1 MFMRFVHLK
10 VTKDTFW
17 ETRTFYDEKVIPALQ
32 ATEGCLFAS
41 LLQPTT
47 EMEEC
52 VSMTVWVSRED
63 AEAYENS
70 GVYDHLLDESDEAL
84 AGESPGQNE
93 STGAGTIGR
102 SLHDPEVEGFPVE
115 ASGGAEILDG
125 ASSSRL
131 FLRLVAVQVDANRFE
146 ELRQRYNDEIV
157 PALQGVSGCRAA
169 FLVEGIKTRTRA
181 LSVTIWD
188 SEEDAVRYEI
198 SGRFDEFVSRLREF
212 FSGLYQWR
220 LSLSP
225 SGSDRVSG
233 KELEVSGYNIV
244 TGRRL
249 ERPDTDRP
257 NASSTPSE

>member
-17 ETRTFYDEKVIPALQ
+17 ETRTFYEEKVIPTLQ

-52 VSMTVWVSRED
+52 VSMTIWGNQD
-63 AEAYENS
+63 HAEAYENS

-84 AGESPGQNE
+84 AGAPPSQTDP
-93 STGAGTIGR
+93 SGARTIAE
-102 SLHDPEVEGFPVE
+102 SLHDPKVEGFPVE
-115 ASGGAEILDG
+115 DSGGRGILDG

-131 FLRLVAVQVDANRFE
+131 YLRIVAVQVDVNRVD
-146 ELRQRYNDEIV
+146 ELRKRYENEIV
-157 PALQGVSGCRAA
+157 PALQGILGCRAA

-188 SEEDAVRYEI
+188 SEEDAVRYEL
-198 SGRFDEFVSRLREF
+198 SGRFDEFVGRLSEF
-212 FSGLYQWR
+212 FSGLYQWK
-220 LSLSP
+220 LSLSS

-233 KELEVSGYNIV
+233 SELEVSGYNIV

-249 ERPDTDRP
+249 EG
-257 NASSTPSE
+257 